1 MNNIVGAALAIGFV
15 VLAGALYFKDAPQV
29 TVNSE
34 SLGAAGTYD
43 NIVTPVK
50 VYSGFTEGGQFKI
63 ATTASAMTLR
73 DGDLA
78 RNKVIYLTAMG
89 AGQAALALSLPA
101 TTTWPSLDKPGV
113 VQSWIIDATDVGTA
127 ATTTT
132 ITAGAG
138 VDIDGITANDDVIN
152 GGVAGEL
159 RCWRLDSTEEGGNI
173 RCSVRELV
181 DAG

>member
-1 MNNIVGAALAIGFV
+1 MKELLGFV
-15 VLAGALYFKDAPQV
+15 LVSVAIVVTGFFAAPAQV
-29 TVNSE
+29 NVDNGN
-34 SLGAAGTYD
+34 LGAFSGNEIT
-43 NIVTPVK
+43 TRLST
-50 VYSGFTEGGQFKI
+50 YSGFSQGGAFTI
-63 ATTASAMTLR
+63 ATTASAMTLK
-73 DGDLA
+73 DADLA
-78 RNKVIYLTAMG
+78 KNATIFVTAMG
-89 AGQAALALSLPA
+89 AGQSALALSLPA
-101 TTTWPSLDKPGV
+101 STTWPSLDKPGV

-138 VDIDGITANDDVIN
+138 VDIDGITANDDIIN

-159 RCWRLDSTEEGGNI
+159 RCWRLSATEEGGNI